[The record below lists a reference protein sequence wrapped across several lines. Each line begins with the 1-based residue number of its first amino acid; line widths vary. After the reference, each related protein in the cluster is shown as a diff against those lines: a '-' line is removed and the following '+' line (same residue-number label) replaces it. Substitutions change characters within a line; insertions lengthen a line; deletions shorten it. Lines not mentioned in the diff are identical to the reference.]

1 MGEQNIKN
9 NNDYYLGGILKI
21 KLKTKTVKR
30 EFNINNIITLDKISN
45 IVLSDI
51 SKLSD
56 NIIQPYNNNVNNNVK
71 YNNYTKYIN

>member
-1 MGEQNIKN
+1 MKL
-9 NNDYYLGGILKI
+9 YLK
-21 KLKTKTVKR
+21 
-30 EFNINNIITLDKISN
+30 INNIITLDKISN

-51 SKLSD
+51 SNLSD